1 MKPFETLTPEQE
13 AILAGVRDEWLGYG
27 LSCEPA
33 NRALA
38 EEGVREAYAAAG
50 LEPPKIIV
58 WLDSPM
64 AGALGQAYYL
74 QSMPIPDRD
83 QVSDQ
88 VWGQVRDQVSGQ
100 VWGQVRDQVWDQ
112 VRNQVSGQV
121 WDQVSGQVRDQVSD
135 QVRDQVSDQVSDQVR
150 GQVWDQVSDQ
160 VRDQVSDQVRGQVR
174 GQVWGQVSDQVSD
187 QVWDQVRDQVSGQV
201 WDQVSGQVSGQ
212 VWENLNSWS
221 RACIWGQHDVGYLAF
236 TAAMQKI
243 GVPKLDAITGLQK
256 VAQNAGWWW
265 AFKGAVVLTDRPA
278 ELHRDKDFRLHS
290 EDGPAIRY
298 RDGFGMYLW
307 HGTRVPA
314 DLIETGWTTERIFQE
329 KNTEV
334 RRCAIER
341 LGWPEFIESSGM
353 TRVGEPVPDPGN
365 APHEIALYDLP
376 KNLADMYDEKAR
388 ILLATNGS
396 PERDGSIHKFG
407 LVVPGHHTDPVA
419 AAADLFGWPR
429 AAYAALEVRR

>member
-13 AILAGVRDEWLGYG
+13 SILPGVRDEWLGYG

-64 AGALGQAYYL
+64 AGALGQAFL
-74 QSMPIPDRD
+74 QSIPD
-83 QVSDQ
+83 S
-88 VWGQVRDQVSGQ
+88 
-100 VWGQVRDQVWDQ
+100 
-112 VRNQVSGQV
+112 
-121 WDQVSGQVRDQVSD
+121 
-135 QVRDQVSDQVSDQVR
+135 
-150 GQVWDQVSDQ
+150 
-160 VRDQVSDQVRGQVR
+160 
-174 GQVWGQVSDQVSD
+174 
-187 QVWDQVRDQVSGQV
+187 DQVRDQVSGQV
-201 WDQVSGQVSGQ
+201 WDQVWGQMWDQVRDQVSGQVSGQVWDQVWGQVWGQVRDQVWGQVWGQVWDQVWGQMWDQVSDQMWDQVSDQVWDQVWDQVSGQVWDQVRDQVRGQVRDQVRDQ

-278 ELHRDKDFRLHS
+278 ELHRDKDLRLHN
-290 EDGPAIRY
+290 ENGPAIRY

-314 DLIETGWTTERIFQE
+314 DFIETGWTTERIFQE

-353 TRVGEPVPDPGN
+353 TRVGDPVPDPGN

-396 PERDGSIHKFG
+396 PERDGTRHRFG
-407 LVVPGHHTDPVA
+407 LVVPGHHSDPVA
-419 AAADLFGWPR
+419 AAADLFGWSR
-429 AAYAALEVRR
+429 AAYASLEVRR

>member
-13 AILAGVRDEWLGYG
+13 SILPGVRDEWLGYG

-64 AGALGQAYYL
+64 AGALGQAFL
-74 QSMPIPDRD
+74 QSMQFPD
-83 QVSDQ
+83 S
-88 VWGQVRDQVSGQ
+88 
-100 VWGQVRDQVWDQ
+100 
-112 VRNQVSGQV
+112 
-121 WDQVSGQVRDQVSD
+121 DQVSD
-135 QVRDQVSDQVSDQVR
+135 QVRDQVSGQVR
-150 GQVWDQVSDQ
+150 GQVWDQVRDQ
-160 VRDQVSDQVRGQVR
+160 VR
-174 GQVWGQVSDQVSD
+174 
-187 QVWDQVRDQVSGQV
+187 
-201 WDQVSGQVSGQ
+201 
-212 VWENLNSWS
+212 ENLNSWS

-243 GVPKLDAITGLQK
+243 GVPKLDAIAGLQK

-278 ELHRDKDFRLHS
+278 ELHRDKDLRLHN
-290 EDGPAIRY
+290 ENGPAIRY